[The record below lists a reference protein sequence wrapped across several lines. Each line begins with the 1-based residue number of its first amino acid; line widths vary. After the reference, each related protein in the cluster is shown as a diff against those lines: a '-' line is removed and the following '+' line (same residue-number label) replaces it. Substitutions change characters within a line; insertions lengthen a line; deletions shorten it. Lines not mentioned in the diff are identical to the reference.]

1 MEHINEPGYQSH
13 VPVTGHALMASSSLL
28 SFAPSPTQA
37 TRQPRAVAVGQATWP
52 PQANV
57 PPTTD
62 SSAQADFM
70 SQNAAWTLPCQE
82 IGRLLE
88 LSSKLDLVGHI
99 TPVEAWNRICQACR
113 PRGISKRAF
122 AELTCE
128 MVGNTECHG

>member
-1 MEHINEPGYQSH
+1 MEHINVPGSQSH
-13 VPVTGHALMASSSLL
+13 VPVSGHALMASSSLL

-37 TRQPRAVAVGQATWP
+37 TRQPRADAAGPATWP
-52 PQANV
+52 PQANA
-57 PPTTD
+57 PPTTN

-113 PRGISKRAF
+113 PHGISKRAF
-122 AELTCE
+122 DQLQRE
-128 MVGNTECHG
+128 MVENTECHG